1 MHADKLVRAD
11 YWDQLTS
18 EVEEPSER
26 RGEMVWTV
34 LQGRR
39 NEALDCEVLAL
50 HAARSLRLHTLQEHV
65 WVSIETQFR
74 QATLFA
80 APAEQAPPRLD
91 EEGAA
96 PQEKTTTKEP
106 EAVPTKPTTVAVPA
120 DPAPHDSGDWIGD
133 HAGWFGD

>member
-1 MHADKLVRAD
+1 MFIVYDD
-11 YWDQLTS
+11 YVYVVFVFFFKQKTAY
-18 EVEEPSER
+18 
-26 RGEMVWTV
+26 EMRISDWSSDVCSSD
-34 LQGRR
+34 L
-39 NEALDCEVLAL
+39 
-50 HAARSLRLHTLQEHV
+50 TLQEHV

-96 PQEKTTTKEP
+96 PQEKTTTQEP
-106 EAVPTKPTTVAVPA
+106 EAVPTKPTPVAVPA

-133 HAGWFGD
+133 HSGWFGD